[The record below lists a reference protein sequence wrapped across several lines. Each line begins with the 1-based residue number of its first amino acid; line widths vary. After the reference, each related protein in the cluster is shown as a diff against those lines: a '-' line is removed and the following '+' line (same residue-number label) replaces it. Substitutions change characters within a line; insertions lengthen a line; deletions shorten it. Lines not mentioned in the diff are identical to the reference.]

1 MKDDTE
7 KHVYSYTNTNTR
19 ASLVR
24 DMFGTQGY
32 YSTVVESHDILNG
45 AELTRLDVTGIG
57 PLEWR
62 I

>member
-1 MKDDTE
+1 
-7 KHVYSYTNTNTR
+7 
-19 ASLVR
+19 
-24 DMFGTQGY
+24 MFGTQGY